1 MNKNTKRVLSA
12 ITVASLS
19 VTSFTGNIQNV
30 VNAKEDKQEENALS
44 TNRVNAEVLEN
55 EAGAVIRVSASSNV
69 QNVKTTYS
77 VDTAGSKVVSF
88 GDLKAGEVR
97 EIQVNFEEDSN
108 KLKSLPKTTAVSDRV
123 DFNKEVRGHKIK
135 GSVSFE
141 YDNGDTAP
149 VVTPTVPTTPTK
161 PVVTT
166 PSNPTEPT
174 NPVVTPT
181 VPTEP
186 TKPVAPVVTTPSN
199 PTAPTNPVVT
209 PTVPTKPINPNA
221 KKVNL
226 NVNVHVILRGQ
237 PRVFTVD
244 VYKNVDAGTKVSL
257 EYVKEVLKQYNFVAD
272 KLEGFPAVLDKD
284 YAIDVDVKTINT
296 VVPKRPMIPL
306 NPTKPTAPVVPT
318 TPTKPGLA
326 KPLDPNNPVKPSFP
340 AGEVQKVD
348 LNIMVHVIEDGVAK
362 VLRFRA
368 YAYEEVGTKVDP
380 EYVKGV
386 IRSYGYEIVKIGDL
400 PEVLDKTYTVDAD
413 AKPVKPAVTPAEPT
427 QPVAPVVTPADTG
440 LEAGMP
446 ANAKWSRAQ
455 LKEWGFT
462 FGKITGNYDV
472 DGDLGVFDNEDVLD
486 PAYRSGIR
494 TIDNKIVD
502 GTMSFKDAEKNTP
515 HGYAWYSVT
524 KPDGNKGYAMY
535 LYGTDGKFNDG
546 QKAR

>member
-161 PVVTT
+161 PA
-166 PSNPTEPT
+166 
-174 NPVVTPT
+174 VTPT

-199 PTAPTNPVVT
+199 PTAPTNPVATPTEPTTPTKPVVT
-209 PTVPTKPINPNA
+209 PTVPTTPINPNA

-226 NVNVHVILRGQ
+226 DVNVHVTLNGQ
-237 PRVFTVD
+237 PRVFTVG

-257 EYVKEVLKQYNFVAD
+257 EHVKEVLKEYNFAAD

-296 VVPKRPMIPL
+296 VVPTRPRIPL
-306 NPTKPTAPVVPT
+306 NPTKPVTPIVPT
-318 TPTKPGLA
+318 EPTKP
-326 KPLDPNNPVKPSFP
+326 
-340 AGEVQKVD
+340 
-348 LNIMVHVIEDGVAK
+348 
-362 VLRFRA
+362 
-368 YAYEEVGTKVDP
+368 
-380 EYVKGV
+380 
-386 IRSYGYEIVKIGDL
+386 
-400 PEVLDKTYTVDAD
+400 
-413 AKPVKPAVTPAEPT
+413 VTPA
-427 QPVAPVVTPADTG
+427 VTPADTG
-440 LEAGMP
+440 LEVGMP
-446 ANAKWSRAQ
+446 ANVKWSRAQ
-455 LKEWGFT
+455 LKDWGFT
-462 FGKITGNYDV
+462 FGKITGNYNV
-472 DGDLGVFDNEDVLD
+472 DGDLGVFDNDDALD

-502 GTMSFKDAEKNTP
+502 GTMSFDDAEKNTP
-515 HGYAWYSVT
+515 HGYAGYLVT
-524 KPDGNKGYAMY
+524 KPDGTDGYAMF